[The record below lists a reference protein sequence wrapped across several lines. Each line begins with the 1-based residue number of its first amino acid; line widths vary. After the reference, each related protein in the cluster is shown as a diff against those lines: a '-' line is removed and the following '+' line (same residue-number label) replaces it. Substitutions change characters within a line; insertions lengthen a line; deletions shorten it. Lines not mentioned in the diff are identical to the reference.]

1 MNSRRTVKGMIAA
14 GFATAALVLGG
25 CGGPAGPIFEP
36 LAQPL
41 VWPAP
46 PDPARIRYVGQIET
60 EADLRASRSL
70 GQALGDVVF
79 GRPEVRSML
88 TPFAIAGD
96 AAGERLFVCDSN
108 AQLVHVFNLKTRRY
122 AQWRPAK
129 GHAAFAQPVGI
140 AVDGRGRVL
149 VSDPVAGAV
158 YIFDGGGQG
167 LGWIGHEHLTR
178 PCGLAVDPQRDRIYI
193 ADSGAHQVVVLS
205 SDGAL
210 VANIG
215 ERGSGPGEFNYPTYA
230 AVDRD
235 GRLYVS
241 DSLNFRVQVFDAD
254 MKVAGQIGQR
264 GNRPGHF
271 SQPKGVAVDR
281 HGHIYIIDAHFEAV
295 QIFDRAG
302 RLLLSVGEEG
312 RGPGQFWLP
321 AGIYV
326 GPDDRI
332 WIADSYNRRV
342 QVLEYLHLP
351 EAAETASQHA
361 GAVEAQP

>member
-1 MNSRRTVKGMIAA
+1 MTPRRQVHAIAA
-14 GFATAALVLGG
+14 AGIAIAALLAGG

-46 PDPARIRYVGQIET
+46 PDPPRIQYLGQIET
-60 EADLRASRSL
+60 EEDLRAGRSL
-70 GQALGDVVF
+70 GQAVGDVIF
-79 GRPEVRSML
+79 GRRDVRSML
-88 TPFAIAGD
+88 TPFAITGD
-96 AAGERLFVCDSN
+96 GSGERIFVCDSN
-108 AQLVHVFNLKTRRY
+108 AQLVHVFDLKTRRY
-122 AQWRPAK
+122 AQWRAGK
-129 GHAAFAQPVGI
+129 EHVSLSQPVGVAI
-140 AVDGRGRVL
+140 DGRGRLL
-149 VSDPVAGAV
+149 VSDPVVGGV
-158 YIFDGGGQG
+158 YLFDDRGRG
-167 LGWIGHEHLTR
+167 LGWMAQEHLTR
-178 PCGLAVDPQRDRIYI
+178 PCGIAVDPGRDRVYI
-193 ADSGAHQVVVLS
+193 ADSGAHEVTVLS

-210 VANIG
+210 VARIG
-215 ERGSGPGEFNYPTYA
+215 ERGSGPGHFNYPTNV
-230 AVDRD
+230 AVDRE

-281 HGHIYIIDAHFEAV
+281 HGHVYIVDAHFEAV

-321 AGIYV
+321 VGIHI
-326 GPDDRI
+326 GENDRI
-332 WIADSYNRRV
+332 WVADSYNRRL
-342 QVLEYLHLP
+342 QVFEYRHLP
-351 EAAETASQHA
+351 DAEAAAVQHSTAA
-361 GAVEAQP
+361 EAQP